1 MFLLLLDEQEIA
13 SQSPKHQNMS
23 LMIQFYSI
31 LICQLSGRPLPPDED
46 SVGSADWV
54 NDQLFVEDFNP
65 EEMAD
70 ANAKLAP
77 SDSPSG
83 TYSLAMLRVLRDPD
97 DVYLRKTFSD
107 YVEALE
113 KSGQPR
119 GGLTFRLFETELKKK
134 ANQIQASL
142 SCREL
147 RFIVEVENGRAS
159 LRPVPIG

>member
-1 MFLLLLDEQEIA
+1 MA
-13 SQSPKHQNMS
+13 QN
-23 LMIQFYSI
+23 LNI
-31 LICQLSGRPLPPDED
+31 LVCQLSGRPLPPDED
-46 SVGSADWV
+46 SVGAADWA
-54 NDQLFVEDFNP
+54 NEQLFVEDFDP
-65 EEMAD
+65 AELAA

-119 GGLTFRLFETELKKK
+119 GGLTFQLFDTELKKK
-134 ANQIQASL
+134 ATKIQETL
-142 SCREL
+142 NCREL